1 MIRHKGKGK
10 TNPHIHA
17 LKDVFNE
24 KSLKKIYPKI
34 SFKNFRFGLNK
45 KPSGR

>member
-24 KSLKKIYPKI
+24 KSLKKYIQKLVLKI
-34 SFKNFRFGLNK
+34 SVLA
-45 KPSGR
+45 